1 MKLLRTAVIGV
12 GYLGRFHAQKHA
24 ALADIELNAVV
35 DIDERRA
42 REVAEELGVPYFTD
56 YREVLNGID
65 AAAVVVPAELHYQI
79 TRDCLQAGLH
89 VLVEKPM
96 TETVAQ
102 ADELVDLAERRG
114 CVLQVG
120 HLERFNP
127 VVEAMRQHASAPLFI
142 EAHRLSPM
150 SNRGTEVDVVLD
162 LMIHDLDIVLNL
174 VEADI
179 VNVSAIGLRV
189 LTDEID
195 IANARLEFSSG
206 CTANITA
213 SRVSR
218 SPLRK
223 MRIFQPD
230 TYVSV
235 DFLTR
240 HVSVSHKDAE
250 QKDELGY
257 PIIHS
262 QEQRLNEVDALRE
275 ETAAF
280 VEAVR
285 SGSRPLVC
293 GRDGRRALD
302 AAQRITACMHVP
314 R

>member
-1 MKLLRTAVIGV
+1 MKPLRTAVIGV
-12 GYLGRFHAQKHA
+12 GYLGRFHAQKHTE
-24 ALADIELNAVV
+24 LAGIELNAVV

-42 REVAEELGVPYFTD
+42 RDVGDELGVRHFTD
-56 YREVLNGID
+56 YHEVLNDID
-65 AAAVVVPAELHYQI
+65 AAAIVVPAELHYPI

-102 ADELVDLAERRG
+102 ADALVQLAEQHKR
-114 CVLQVG
+114 VLQVG

-150 SNRGTEVDVVLD
+150 SNRGTAVDVVLD
-162 LMIHDLDIVLNL
+162 LMIHDLDIVLEL
-174 VEADI
+174 VDDDI
-179 VNVSAIGLRV
+179 VNVRAMGLRV

-195 IANARLEFSSG
+195 IANARLEFAGG

-230 TYVSV
+230 TYLSV

-240 HVSVSHKDAE
+240 HVAVSHKDSD
-250 QKDELGY
+250 QKDEHGY
-257 PIIHS
+257 PVIRS
-262 QEQRLNEVDALRE
+262 QEQQLGKVDALLE

-280 VEAVR
+280 VEAIR
-285 SGSRPLVC
+285 NGSRPLVC

-302 AAQRITACMHVP
+302 AAQRITACMREP